1 MAAEEMHLL
10 FDYLDLHRRG
20 YNLLSNLRLHL
31 HEDLVRF
38 CGSEGYAESASQ
50 LPYIVG
56 YLFGL
61 LYTSALTLEQVQS
74 PAHGSQARVKATE
87 VLRNFLEDGNRGS
100 AGKMGAF
107 QRTRRAKWA
116 AALNVEE
123 AARRGIFDLRKL
135 AAEERSHSEARAGA
149 PS

>member
-1 MAAEEMHLL
+1 M
-10 FDYLDLHRRG
+10 
-20 YNLLSNLRLHL
+20 
-31 HEDLVRF
+31 
-38 CGSEGYAESASQ
+38 ESASQ

-56 YLFGL
+56 YLFDL
-61 LYTSALTLEQVQS
+61 LYTSALTPEQVQS
-74 PAHGSQARVKATE
+74 PAHGSQALVKGAE
-87 VLRNFLEDGNRGS
+87 VLRDFLEDGNQGS

-123 AARRGIFDLRKL
+123 TAWRRIFDPRKL